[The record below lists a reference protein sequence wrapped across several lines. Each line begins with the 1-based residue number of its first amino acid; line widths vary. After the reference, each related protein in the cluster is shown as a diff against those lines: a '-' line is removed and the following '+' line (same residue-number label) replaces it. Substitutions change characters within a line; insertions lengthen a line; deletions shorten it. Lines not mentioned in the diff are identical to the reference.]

1 MHAEAHQKIMAS
13 HLQRSAYLYIRQ
25 STPRQVLE
33 NTESTVRQYALRDR
47 AVALGWP
54 LERVVVIDH
63 DQGHSGETTAGRV
76 GFQKLVADVS
86 MGQVGLVLG
95 LEVSRLARSSTDWM
109 RLLEICAL
117 TDTLL
122 LDEDGVY
129 DPSQFNDRLLLGL
142 KGTLSEVELHVL
154 RARMVGGLMN
164 KARRG
169 ELRSALPVGLVYG
182 PDDRVALDPDQHV
195 QDTVRLFFQTFRR
208 TGSASATVRAFR
220 TGGLHFP
227 RRIRSGP
234 HKDEICWG
242 PLEHSQA
249 LRALHN
255 PRYAGAFVFGRRRYR
270 KTVDGKYHVVFV
282 PRDQWIA
289 CFVDAHPGYIPWAE
303 YEDNLRKLRANAQAM
318 GGDRRLSPPRE
329 GSALLQGLV
338 VCGRCGERM
347 TVHYH
352 SEQGQPVPQYV
363 CQHDGIERGTP
374 ICQRILG
381 RDLDRAL
388 GELLIVAVTPL
399 SLEVAL
405 TVQQELIARAE
416 EVERLRQQEIEHARY
431 EADLAQRRYMR
442 VDPDRRLVADALEAD
457 WNEKLRALAALQEKV
472 AKRRDTQGHPLDD
485 QQRAEILALAT
496 DFPRLW
502 RDPRTP
508 HRERKRL
515 AHLMLEDV
523 TLLKRDGQITA
534 HVRFKGGAVHTLT
547 VPLQG
552 RKTDPETVRLI
563 DRLLNDHTIAEVVA
577 MLNAKGVRSY
587 EGKPFTK
594 QTLVNLRLTHKL
606 PSRYTRLR
614 AAGLLTDEEIAA
626 KLGISVRT
634 LPDWRRKGLV
644 RFHACNTGGP
654 YLYEPPGDDPPV
666 KGKWVRT
673 RERATTRAP
682 Q

>member
-1 MHAEAHQKIMAS
+1 MTW
-13 HLQRSAYLYIRQ
+13 
-25 STPRQVLE
+25 ST
-33 NTESTVRQYALRDR
+33 S
-47 AVALGWP
+47 
-54 LERVVVIDH
+54 
-63 DQGHSGETTAGRV
+63 
-76 GFQKLVADVS
+76 
-86 MGQVGLVLG
+86 
-95 LEVSRLARSSTDWM
+95 
-109 RLLEICAL
+109 
-117 TDTLL
+117 
-122 LDEDGVY
+122 
-129 DPSQFNDRLLLGL
+129 
-142 KGTLSEVELHVL
+142 LS
-154 RARMVGGLMN
+154 
-164 KARRG
+164 K
-169 ELRSALPVGLVYG
+169 
-182 PDDRVALDPDQHV
+182 
-195 QDTVRLFFQTFRR
+195 
-208 TGSASATVRAFR
+208 
-220 TGGLHFP
+220 
-227 RRIRSGP
+227 
-234 HKDEICWG
+234 
-242 PLEHSQA
+242 
-249 LRALHN
+249 
-255 PRYAGAFVFGRRRYR
+255 
-270 KTVDGKYHVVFV
+270 
-282 PRDQWIA
+282 
-289 CFVDAHPGYIPWAE
+289 
-303 YEDNLRKLRANAQAM
+303 
-318 GGDRRLSPPRE
+318 
-329 GSALLQGLV
+329 
-338 VCGRCGERM
+338 
-347 TVHYH
+347 
-352 SEQGQPVPQYV
+352 
-363 CQHDGIERGTP
+363 
-374 ICQRILG
+374 
-381 RDLDRAL
+381 
-388 GELLIVAVTPL
+388 
-399 SLEVAL
+399 
-405 TVQQELIARAE
+405 
-416 EVERLRQQEIEHARY
+416 
-431 EADLAQRRYMR
+431 
-442 VDPDRRLVADALEAD
+442 ALEAD

-502 RDPRTP
+502 RDPCTP

-634 LPDWRRKGLV
+634 LPDWRCKGLV

-673 RERATTRAP
+673 RERATMRAP